1 MFLIS
6 SLKATVHVCTACM
19 VVSLLTTCVH
29 LNTPP
34 LAQIAPFHARFAS
47 QTRKK
52 ARLPSGSVQAS
63 ECRSV
68 YHHSLVLKK
77 RVLSLSLTVILARH
91 WSLIGLSKLFAKSG
105 DPSVFTQ
112 KRVAC
117 CSCFAPCSC
126 VALALLI
133 AVMIHSSREV
143 PQTFPPSL
151 GFTQFVHP
159 SRCSRSI
166 LTTVFFCFCFC
177 ASLSE
182 SAASAPH
189 PSSAHIGFATPSPEP
204 SQAKTF
210 HPVVEC
216 GIHGLVEYR
225 SCNLNNI
232 VVLEQ

>member
-1 MFLIS
+1 M
-6 SLKATVHVCTACM
+6 
-19 VVSLLTTCVH
+19 H

-34 LAQIAPFHARFAS
+34 LAQTAPFHARFGESNAEES
-47 QTRKK
+47 TSAISK
-52 ARLPSGSVQAS
+52 
-63 ECRSV
+63 RSSFRV
-68 YHHSLVLKK
+68 SK
-77 RVLSLSLTVILARH
+77 RVPSQPGPEKACALSLTVILARH
-91 WSLIGLSKLFAKSG
+91 WSLIGLSKLFAKSD

-210 HPVVEC
+210 HPVVQC

-232 VVLEQ
+232 VVLKQ